1 MDAGDVHELAAR
13 ITALETELQRLKTQ
27 RLAHLGQHPRPL
39 DGIRV
44 FDLSRLIFGP
54 FCTQILADM
63 GADVIKVEPRT
74 GDAARRSGTVFVNG
88 ESASFLARNRNKRS
102 ITLDL
107 RQPAAQEI
115 AHRLVQHSDVL
126 VHNFRPGVMAR
137 LGLASKQLRELNP
150 RLVYCALT
158 GYGQTGPRADWPGQD
173 LLIQAMSGIIST
185 TGWDDGPPVT
195 VGTFIADMI
204 GALTAVNAIMMALYT
219 RAQYGIGQE
228 LEVSLLDAMIAAQS
242 MEATVYLNSGVLPGK
257 SRSGHWQAS
266 QPYAIVH
273 TQDRDL
279 AINAHS
285 DEWWPRLCKP
295 PEFAHLAHD
304 PRFATRQARAQH
316 GDALF
321 AALQPIFLT
330 RTRDAWLHYLGQ
342 FDVLRAPVY
351 NYAEV
356 FTDPQVE
363 HNAMVVEQ
371 QHATA
376 GRIKVIN
383 TPMKLSETPA
393 QIGPAAPLLGEHTED
408 ILAWFGYDA
417 AHIEQLRQ
425 EKVV

>member
-1 MDAGDVHELAAR
+1 
-13 ITALETELQRLKTQ
+13 
-27 RLAHLGQHPRPL
+27 
-39 DGIRV
+39 V
-44 FDLSRLIFGP
+44 FI
-54 FCTQILADM
+54 
-63 GADVIKVEPRT
+63 
-74 GDAARRSGTVFVNG
+74 NG

-102 ITLDL
+102 IILDL

-115 AHRLVQHSDVL
+115 AHRLIERSDIL
-126 VHNFRPGVMAR
+126 AHNFRPGVMAR
-137 LGLASKQLRELNP
+137 LGLDSKRLRELNP
-150 RLVYCALT
+150 RLIYCALT

-195 VGTFIADMI
+195 VGTYIADMT
-204 GALTAVNAIMMALYT
+204 GALTAVNAIMMALYA
-219 RAQYGIGQE
+219 RAQYGMGQE

-266 QPYAIVH
+266 QPYAIFH

-285 DEWWPRLCKP
+285 DEWWPRLCKA

-316 GDALF
+316 GDALC
-321 AALQPIFLT
+321 AVLQPIFLT
-330 RTRDAWLHYLGQ
+330 KTQDTWLDHLGQ

-356 FTDPQVE
+356 FADPQVE

-371 QHATA
+371 QHTTA
-376 GRIKVIN
+376 GPIKVIN

-393 QIGPAAPLLGEHTED
+393 WIGPAAPRLGEHTEE
-408 ILAWFGYDA
+408 ILAWLGYDA
-417 AHIEQLRQ
+417 EHIARLRQ
-425 EKVV
+425 AQVV